1 MEENKKGQLSVKK
14 AKEGAKKRKQKR
26 AGWKEKG
33 DAFLK
38 AARKYHSQKREILA
52 PFIARLLIRN
62 RFEEF
67 IRDLETDTGS
77 ENEEEVEG
85 ATGTNKVTPKT
96 GNGRATSS
104 SNG

>member
-1 MEENKKGQLSVKK
+1 MEEKKKVQLSVKK
-14 AKEGAKKRKQKR
+14 AKEGVKKRKYKK
-26 AGWKEKG
+26 AVWKEKG

-38 AARKYHSQKREILA
+38 AARKYHLQKREILA

-67 IRDLETDTGS
+67 KEDLETES
-77 ENEEEVEG
+77 ENDEEAEG
-85 ATGTNKVTPKT
+85 ATETTKVPPKT
-96 GNGRATSS
+96 GKGSATSVS